1 MKTEPLWHISIPVT
15 EESEDAVLEMLGATF
30 GRTASIYRNEQKKAS
45 RAQVFVDQRK
55 VSLAEARRKATTITH
70 QVRAYE
76 LALGKGRVWVKEVR
90 SQDWAESWKRHF
102 RPLEIGRALLIK
114 PSWIRQRP
122 RAGQK
127 VVVLDPGLSFG
138 TGQHATTSFCLSQL
152 VAARDAAKKPS
163 LLDMG
168 TGSGIL
174 AIAAA
179 KLGFTPIDAF
189 DFDRDAVRIAK
200 LNAARNSVDKGV
212 KIRCQDLTQL
222 PVKSGLQYDMVCANL
237 MADLLI
243 SQARKISNRVSANG
257 RLVLAGI
264 LDEQFTEVVA
274 TYAKLG
280 WHLSRSRREKEWR
293 SGTFVRSSPR

>member
-1 MKTEPLWHISIPVT
+1 MKTEPLWHVSIPVT
-15 EESEDAVLEMLGATF
+15 EESEDAVLELLSTKF
-30 GRTASIYRNEQKKAS
+30 GRAASIYRDEQRKSS

-55 VSLAEARRKATTITH
+55 LSLEEARAHATEITKH
-70 QVRAYE
+70 ARACD
-76 LALGKGRVWVKEVR
+76 LALGPGRILVKLVR

-114 PSWIRQRP
+114 PSWIRRRP
-122 RAGQK
+122 RAGQQ

-138 TGQHATTSFCLSQL
+138 TGQHATTSFCLSQ
-152 VAARDAAKKPS
+152 VAAARTASKSPS
-163 LLDMG
+163 LLDIG

-179 KLGFTPIDAF
+179 KLGFRPIAAF
-189 DFDRDAVRIAK
+189 DFDPDAVRIAK
-200 LNAARNSVDKGV
+200 QNATRNHVGARV
-212 KIRCQDLTQL
+212 KISCQDLTQL

-243 SQARKISNRVSANG
+243 AQARKILNRVAPNG

-264 LDEQFTEVVA
+264 LKAQFPDVSA
-274 TYAKLG
+274 AYGKLG
-280 WHLSRSRREKEWR
+280 WQLTRSRREKEWR
-293 SGTFVRSSPR
+293 SGTFVRLSNS